1 MQRQGTGAENN
12 SRRREDG
19 EQEEEDEV
27 RVKEDQE
34 DEDEDENE
42 DEDEDEEDPHY
53 LVAAGGI
60 ALSVQCHLDQ
70 KAKIPKTA
78 L

>member
-42 DEDEDEEDPHY
+42 DEDEEDPHY